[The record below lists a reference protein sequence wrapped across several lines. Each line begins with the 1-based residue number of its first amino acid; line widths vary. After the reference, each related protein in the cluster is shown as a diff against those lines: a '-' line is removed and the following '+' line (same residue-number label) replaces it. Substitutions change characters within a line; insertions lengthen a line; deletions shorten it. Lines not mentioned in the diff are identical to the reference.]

1 MKMKED
7 SPACKTGG
15 SSEQE
20 ENKIRKDEHSMK
32 KLLALVLAMVM
43 VLSMTA
49 CGSAPAASTPAT
61 TAPAAAPAAT
71 EAAGEAKELTLADVW
86 PDGSTVYIDV
96 PSKAG
101 GGTDLFTRIIVQALQ
116 ETYPNVNYVVTN
128 YDTAEVGAEHAKNA
142 EPNGLNLTV
151 AACTN
156 MDNWLS
162 GMSNVNPNEDL
173 VVVGKVND
181 GGPQAIIARPD
192 APYKNL
198 TELGEYIA
206 EHPGEVIVGCSL
218 GGTSQLILRSI
229 IASLGEGYEDMV
241 TYVQC
246 AAEADKL
253 TQTASGSIDIANCS
267 IPNGVSYEADGKL
280 TILGSVGPRVG
291 TLEAMSELTGIELP
305 ETFKAVFE
313 QGIDFSWDAGYF
325 LMAPAGTPDAV
336 CEVINAAIREA
347 AQQPSFDEGMRR
359 MASFPNVPDLAT
371 CRADWA
377 KEWEFQNE
385 VMTGMGLNVR

>member
-1 MKMKED
+1 
-7 SPACKTGG
+7 
-15 SSEQE
+15 
-20 ENKIRKDEHSMK
+20 MK
-32 KLLALVLAMVM
+32 KLLALALALAM

-49 CGSAPAASTPAT
+49 CGAAP
-61 TAPAAAPAAT
+61 AAPAAT
-71 EAAGEAKELTLADVW
+71 TPAAPATPDAPAADAPAAKELTLADVW
-86 PDGSTVYIDV
+86 PDGATVYIDV

-142 EPNGLNLTV
+142 APDGLNLTV

-198 TELGEYIA
+198 KELGEYIA
-206 EHPGEVIVGCSL
+206 AHPGEVIVGCSL

-229 IASLGEGYEDMV
+229 IGALGEGYEDMV

-246 AAEADKL
+246 SAEADKL
-253 TQTASGSIDIANCS
+253 TQTASKSIDIANCS
-267 IPNGVSYEADGKL
+267 IPNAVSYEADGKL
-280 TILGSVGPRVG
+280 TILGTVGPRVA
-291 TLEAMSELTGIELP
+291 TLETMSDLVGIELP
-305 ETFKAVFE
+305 QTFLATHE

-325 LMAPAGTPDAV
+325 IMAPAGTSDEI
-336 CEVINAAIREA
+336 CEVINAAIMEA
-347 AQQPSFDEGMRR
+347 SKQPSFDEGMRK
-359 MASFPNVPDLAT
+359 MASFPNCPDLAT

-377 KEWEFQNE
+377 KEWAFQNE
-385 VMTGMGLNVR
+385 IMTGMGLNVR